1 MKSENFI
8 LNLYKPPSLSSTQAN
23 SRLKKHWNLKKVGHL
38 GTLDPMAEGIL
49 PIFGGQYTKLI
60 PYFQDHK
67 KTYSA
72 KIEIGASSDSLDKE
86 SPVRYSPVKPFS
98 KQEIQQV
105 LHSFVGTITQE
116 APSYS
121 ALKYKGKPLYY
132 YALKKP
138 ILEIEVC
145 CSKGTYIRS
154 LARDIG
160 QKLNSCA
167 ILVFLQRKAVGN
179 QFTLKNSITLDLILK
194 KQCKADLILD
204 IQKLLQGFQHLSLTR
219 KQITEVSL
227 GKKITID
234 SVSDAVKMEQPAFSF
249 SENGCLVAAGVLRV
263 TSDEKLFFYPKK
275 LLKDL

>member
-1 MKSENFI
+1 MKLENFVI
-8 LNLYKPPSLSSTQAN
+8 NLYKPVGFSSTQAGN
-23 SRLKKHWNLKKVGHL
+23 HLKKYWNCKKIGHL

-132 YALKKP
+132 YALKKIAVPKKIKKITIDTIDLISYKHP

-194 KQCKADLILD
+194 KQYNADLILD
-204 IQKLLQGFQHLSLTR
+204 IRKLLQGFQHLSLTK
-219 KQITEVSL
+219 KQIAEVSL

-234 SVSDAVKMEQPAFSF
+234 SI
-249 SENGCLVAAGVLRV
+249 SESIKVYLYIWSNLLF
-263 TSDEKLFFYPKK
+263 LFFF
-275 LLKDL
+275 

>member
-1 MKSENFI
+1 M
-8 LNLYKPPSLSSTQAN
+8 
-23 SRLKKHWNLKKVGHL
+23 GHL

-105 LHSFVGTITQE
+105 LRSFIGNITQE

-132 YALKKP
+132 YALKKITVPKKIKSITIDSIDLIDYKHP

-160 QKLNSCA
+160 KKLNSCA
-167 ILVFLQRKAVGN
+167 ILTFLQRKAIGN
-179 QFTLKNSITLDLILK
+179 QFTLKNSISLDEILRHRYNTNV
-194 KQCKADLILD
+194 ILD
-204 IQKLLQGFQHLSLTR
+204 IHKLLQGSQYLSLTR
-219 KQITEVSL
+219 QQIEEIVL
-227 GKKITID
+227 GKKIEISNLLYTI
-234 SVSDAVKMEQPAFSF
+234 KEEQPAFSF
-249 SENGCLVAAGVLRV
+249 SKQGCLVATGSFKL
-263 TSDEKLFFYPKK
+263 EENKKLFFHPKRIFI
-275 LLKDL
+275 